1 MASASLSEE
10 RKILSECN
18 DLPAKRKP
26 GRPKGSKNRPTP
38 VRGRGNGQQV
48 VVRLRKELEAALDIL
63 EGDGRPLS
71 EVLAQSLQDDAPRT
85 LAAIGRYLPAQVSIE
100 ADSGFLTA
108 LQQVGEAIQLERGNN
123 VIDITPERPRLHEN
137 ATEIALTD

>member
-1 MASASLSEE
+1 MSDPSEV
-10 RKILSECN
+10 
-18 DLPAKRKP
+18 PAKRGS
-26 GRPKGSKNRPTP
+26 GRPKGVKNRPKSA
-38 VRGRGNGQQV
+38 RGLGNGQQV
-48 VVRLRKELEAALDIL
+48 VVRLRRELEAALDIL
-63 EGDGRPLS
+63 ENDGRPLS
-71 EVLAQSLQDDAPRT
+71 EVLAQSLKDDAPRT

-108 LQQVGEAIQLERGNN
+108 LQQVGEAIQLERTAN

>member
-1 MASASLSEE
+1 M
-10 RKILSECN
+10 
-18 DLPAKRKP
+18 
-26 GRPKGSKNRPTP
+26 
-38 VRGRGNGQQV
+38 
-48 VVRLRKELEAALDIL
+48 RLRRELEAALDIL
-63 EGDGRPLS
+63 ENDGRPLS
-71 EVLAQSLQDDAPRT
+71 EVLAQSLKDDAPRT

-108 LQQVGEAIQLERGNN
+108 LQQVGEAIQLERTAN